1 MAILDSIAIEIQA
14 TIAGALILLIIT
26 LLELLDLRRA
36 RKEHRQELQTI
47 ASTKVSPLKKRL
59 ISPFSLV
66 LQFIFGFSAFALF
79 VLWMMYLI
87 IRGMPVLAGV
97 AGVSAFIAVL
107 MPFIVWSF
115 NRKANQETAESIKN
129 AKQHRQESVREQMI
143 TEIQFT
149 QTDPASTQA
158 TVKETVSFVDDPVVN
173 EPVQAAKPQPITK
186 PQPVAEVEVK
196 PALSLYPQPDPAH
209 VFPQDSML
217 RRHFIGHLSAVAKP
231 YEPGRPVDSMLRRHH
246 DAMLANP
253 MSVSPPKQVVTTPAP
268 ATAQPSRKCTHQ
280 VRLPEDSMLKRHF
293 LTTLQLKFESCLS
306 LPGRPTDS
314 MLRRHFDA
322 MKENLVA
329 AELNRYRQG

>member
-26 LLELLDLRRA
+26 ILEFLDLRRA
-36 RKEHRQELQTI
+36 RKEHGQDLQAI
-47 ASTKVSPLKKRL
+47 ASATVPPLKKRL

-66 LQFIFGFSAFALF
+66 LEFIFGFSAFALF

-115 NRKANQETAESIKN
+115 NRKAGEETAETIKN
-129 AKQHRQESVREQMI
+129 TRQHRQESVREQMI
-143 TEIQFT
+143 TET
-149 QTDPASTQA
+149 QAAQMDPASTQA
-158 TVKETVSFVDDPVVN
+158 AVKETASIVDEPVVN
-173 EPVQAAKPQPITK
+173 EPAQAAKPQPITK
-186 PQPVAEVEVK
+186 PRPIAEVEVK
-196 PALSLYPQPDPAH
+196 PALNPQPDPAH

-217 RRHFIGHLSAVAKP
+217 RRHFISHLTVVGKP
-231 YEPGRPVDSMLRRHH
+231 YGPSRPTDSMLRRHY

-253 MSVSPPKQVVTTPAP
+253 MSVSAAKPAVTTPAP

-280 VRLPEDSMLKRHF
+280 ARLPEDSMLKRHF
-293 LTTLQLKFESCLS
+293 LSTLQLKFESCPS

-322 MKENLVA
+322 MKENLVT
-329 AELNRYRQG
+329 AELNKYLLG

>member
-26 LLELLDLRRA
+26 ILEFLDLRRA
-36 RKEHRQELQTI
+36 RKEHRQDLQAI
-47 ASTKVSPLKKRL
+47 ASTTVSPLKKRL

-66 LQFIFGFSAFALF
+66 LEFIFGFSAFALF

-115 NRKANQETAESIKN
+115 SRKAGEETAESIKN

-143 TEIQFT
+143 TETQAA

-158 TVKETVSFVDDPVVN
+158 AVKETASMVDEPVVN
-173 EPVQAAKPQPITK
+173 EPAQAAKPQPITK

-196 PALSLYPQPDPAH
+196 PALYPQPDPTH

-217 RRHFIGHLSAVAKP
+217 RRHFISHLTAVGKP
-231 YEPGRPVDSMLRRHH
+231 YEPSRPTDSMLRRHY

-253 MSVSPPKQVVTTPAP
+253 TSVSAAKPAVTTSAP
-268 ATAQPSRKCTHQ
+268 ATATPSRKCTHQ

-293 LTTLQLKFESCLS
+293 LTALQLKFESCLS

-329 AELNRYRQG
+329 AELNKYLQG